1 MPFQP
6 LLAAGL
12 DWLEGIVPLL
22 IFLFWV
28 ASQVRSIFGG
38 AGRDKAAGPV
48 VVRPA
53 PRPPLADDERHREIA
68 RQIEEFLRNSGSRNR
83 EAPPAPPRQT
93 ESPAERRQRTEAAS
107 RDQPP
112 RPPQPAQP
120 RRPQSRVPASAPR
133 PAPTAPPRPNQPPP
147 AIGSLGGHGAD
158 VSRHVEDAF
167 AHDPNHVPA
176 GPSRTGGGAARAG
189 TAAVDIAALLRDPT
203 TLRNLVIVREVLDR
217 PTERW

>member
-1 MPFQP
+1 MPLQLP
-6 LLAAGL
+6 LAAGL

-38 AGRDKAAGPV
+38 AGRGKAAGPV

-68 RQIEEFLRNSGSRNR
+68 RQIEEFLRDSGSRNR
-83 EAPPAPPRQT
+83 EAPPAPPRPT
-93 ESPAERRQRTEAAS
+93 EGPAERRRRTEAAS

-112 RPPQPAQP
+112 RPPQVPRPPQPAPP
-120 RRPQSRVPASAPR
+120 RRAASRVPAGAPR
-133 PAPTAPPRPNQPPP
+133 PPQPPP
-147 AIGSLGGHGAD
+147 AIGSLGGHAAD
-158 VSRHVEDAF
+158 VARHVEDAF
-167 AHDPNHVPA
+167 AHDPNNFPS
-176 GPSRTGGGAARAG
+176 GLSRTGGGAARAG
-189 TAAVDIAALLRDPT
+189 TAAIDIAALLRDPA

-217 PTERW
+217 PVERW